1 MKGITMHTSN
11 RPSLHA
17 SGSAAM
23 ANTGKSNSG
32 LLLKL
37 LGTAAIGIAALAFAT
52 GNARADDL
60 SSKDKSFLSNAAE
73 AGHTEIKASK
83 IALEKNRSPAV
94 KDFAET
100 MVGDHTTVA
109 DELAKLAASK
119 NVKLPDG
126 PSTMQN
132 AKIAILNK
140 LDGATFDKQYTSIIG
155 ISAHEDAVK
164 LFQDAAA
171 NAKDPDVKQF
181 AAKNLPGLQH
191 HLEMAKRLKTA
202 TDGEK

>member
-1 MKGITMHTSN
+1 MHTSN
-11 RPSLHA
+11 TIALPSSRA
-17 SGSAAM
+17 SARK
-23 ANTGKSNSG
+23 NLSG
-32 LLLKL
+32 LLLKI
-37 LGTAAIGIAALAFAT
+37 LGTAAIGIAAFAFASSS
-52 GNARADDL
+52 AHADDL
-60 SSKDKSFLSNAAE
+60 SSKDKKFMNEAAE
-73 AGHTEIKASK
+73 AGKTEIKASK

-100 MVGDHTTVA
+100 MVGDHTTVG

-132 AKIAILNK
+132 AKIAILSK
-140 LDGATFDKQYTSIIG
+140 LDGATFDKQYASIIG
-155 ISAHEDAVK
+155 VSAHEDTVK

-181 AAKNLPGLQH
+181 ASKNLPGLQH

-202 TDGEK
+202 TESEK

>member
-1 MKGITMHTSN
+1 MQTF
-11 RPSLHA
+11 HA
-17 SGSAAM
+17 VAARSTSAAAHKRM
-23 ANTGKSNSG
+23 PG
-32 LLLKL
+32 LLLKI
-37 LGTAAIGIAALAFAT
+37 LGAAAIGITAFALAG
-52 GNARADDL
+52 GNASAADL
-60 SSKDKSFLSNAAE
+60 SSKDKKFMTDAAE
-73 AGHTEIKASK
+73 AGQTEIKASK

-132 AKIAILNK
+132 AKIAILSK
-140 LDGATFDKQYTSIIG
+140 LDGATFDKQYASIIG

-164 LFQDAAA
+164 LFQDAAT

-181 AAKNLPGLQH
+181 AAKTLPGLQH
-191 HLEMAKRLKTA
+191 HLEMAKRLKAA

>member
-1 MKGITMHTSN
+1 MHTSN
-11 RPSLHA
+11 TLSL
-17 SGSAAM
+17 SVPAAR
-23 ANTGKSNSG
+23 ANKSG
-32 LLLKL
+32 LLLKI
-37 LGTAAIGIAALAFAT
+37 LGAAAIGIAALAFA
-52 GNARADDL
+52 GSSARAADL
-60 SSKDKSFLSNAAE
+60 SSKDKKFMTDAAE
-73 AGHTEIKASK
+73 AGQAEIKASK

-109 DELAKLAASK
+109 DELAKLAAAK

-132 AKIAILNK
+132 AKIAVLGK
-140 LDGATFDKQYTSIIG
+140 LDGATFDKQYASIIG
-155 ISAHEDAVK
+155 VSAHEDAVK

-181 AAKNLPGLQH
+181 ASKNLPGLQH

-202 TDGEK
+202 TEGEK